1 MKNALIY
8 IGGVITGIIISLC
21 FAYFMTS
28 NSSENKGVIYFE
40 EVGECIT
47 ENPLEIFQVL
57 DKGAALATEKL
68 GSYDIPDLVVLIV
81 SENDYFY
88 DDQVIEIPEGKC
100 ARQVGVYN
108 YVTNGGMS
116 KTVPIVEILNK

>member
-40 EVGECIT
+40 EVG
-47 ENPLEIFQVL
+47 
-57 DKGAALATEKL
+57 
-68 GSYDIPDLVVLIV
+68 
-81 SENDYFY
+81 
-88 DDQVIEIPEGKC
+88 
-100 ARQVGVYN
+100 
-108 YVTNGGMS
+108 
-116 KTVPIVEILNK
+116 